1 MQELWGTTVPR
12 SATSTVLQDENIE
25 EDNIFVNLQASGA

>member
-1 MQELWGTTVPR
+1 MQELWGTVPR